1 MTCKHRS
8 ALSGRSEVWQNVC
21 NLMTKKTMKYSLAF
35 IFLIFLST
43 SFTAGGKNNFQ
54 AGEYLQ
60 YRIHYGLLNAGFAS
74 LEIKNSNYDGRP
86 HFHMI
91 GKGSSSGAV
100 RAFYKVD
107 DRYDTYVD
115 ANTGLPTKFIRD
127 IDEGGY
133 KRYQVM
139 TFDHKAGIAKVDDR
153 LKKTTVYYSV
163 SHDIQD
169 LISAFY
175 FLRNYDTDKLET
187 GESLVI
193 DILLSDGVYKFK
205 LKVLGREMM
214 KTKFGNIRC
223 LKVRPYVQ
231 SGRVFKESE
240 SVTMWVTDDSNHVP
254 VQVKA
259 ELAVGSLKADLN
271 AFKNLKYPMN
281 FTK

>member
-1 MTCKHRS
+1 
-8 ALSGRSEVWQNVC
+8 
-21 NLMTKKTMKYSLAF
+21 MKYSLAF
-35 IFLIFLST
+35 LFLIFLST
-43 SFTAGGKNNFQ
+43 SFTTGGRNNFQ
-54 AGEYLQ
+54 TGEFLQ

-74 LEIKNSNYDGRP
+74 LEIENSNYDGRP

-91 GKGSSSGAV
+91 GKGSSAGAV

-115 ANTGLPTKFIRD
+115 ASTGLPTKFIRN

-139 TFDHKAGIAKVDDR
+139 TFDHRSKIAKVDDR
-153 LKKTTVYYSV
+153 LKNTVTYFNFEQNV
-163 SHDIQD
+163 QD

-175 FLRNYDTDKLET
+175 YLRNYNTDRLKTNDFME
-187 GESLVI
+187 I
-193 DILLSDGVYKFK
+193 DVLMADGVYKFK
-205 LKVLGREMM
+205 LKVLGRENF
-214 KTKFGNIRC
+214 KTKYGNIKC

-240 SVTMWVTDDSNHVP
+240 SVTMWVTDDNNHVP
-254 VQVKA
+254 VHIKA

-271 AFKNLKYPMN
+271 SYKNLKYPLN